1 MTREIFAQT
10 LQDIIRDSEIRQ
22 TVIAQAL
29 GLSSAA
35 ISQFTHGITLPKVS
49 QLSSLLDLLC
59 VPDRQR
65 MILCRELVS
74 LREQFPESTEEAM
87 DNEDSEEPDNEDD
100 PGLDSY
106 NLERLFSE
114 HTDKENFYVSA
125 SEVHGIPVIDLFD
138 LNSLTPGITLFDF
151 ANQYLHDT
159 AVRDFGTG
167 CSPVIV
173 KASGDQLG
181 INFFGMLQIV
191 IADDLPLSSSSLV
204 LVRFHNGNYRILP
217 YKEDKLIS
225 SSSKLFDEKEFPSG
239 KPEWMAP
246 VLELSML
253 PAANDLFG

>member
-1 MTREIFAQT
+1 MAEN
-10 LQDIIRDSEIRQ
+10 LHIRM
-22 TVIAQAL
+22 A
-29 GLSSAA
+29 
-35 ISQFTHGITLPKVS
+35 
-49 QLSSLLDLLC
+49 
-59 VPDRQR
+59 
-65 MILCRELVS
+65 
-74 LREQFPESTEEAM
+74 
-87 DNEDSEEPDNEDD
+87 
-100 PGLDSY
+100 
-106 NLERLFSE
+106 
-114 HTDKENFYVSA
+114 EN
-125 SEVHGIPVIDLFD
+125 
-138 LNSLTPGITLFDF
+138 T
-151 ANQYLHDT
+151 
-159 AVRDFGTG
+159 
-167 CSPVIV
+167 VIV